1 MFQKQSYALRL
12 LIEKISQR
20 ERYLLLATLVAL
32 CFLIAEGLLMFT
44 GLNNHELV
52 LDRIAQKKSETE
64 RVKQVLVD
72 YQAALNNPK
81 IIALQ
86 SANRNLQ
93 ENLDSLTQ
101 RIADINSRLMSP
113 DRMTSLLKELLDK
126 QSQLTIINFSV
137 LPVTTIES
145 NIDGGNLFYQH
156 GLRMELE
163 GEFESLTEYLSQI
176 ESLPLQLFW
185 DYLVIETKKFPILT
199 IKLNVHTLSQD
210 EDWLN
215 V

>member
-1 MFQKQSYALRL
+1 
-12 LIEKISQR
+12 
-20 ERYLLLATLVAL
+20 
-32 CFLIAEGLLMFT
+32 MFT

-185 DYLVIETKKFPILT
+185 DDLVIETKKFPILT

>member
-20 ERYLLLATLVAL
+20 ERYLLLATLGAL

>member
-185 DYLVIETKKFPILT
+185 DDLVIETKKFPILT